1 MNGQFSYMVI
11 ADSIYK
17 DFIEY
22 KLKAGDT
29 IPGELELT
37 QHYKVSRTTVRR
49 AIKELIKNHILYS
62 VQGSGTYVKEQ
73 ATIHKI
79 TVLDSHGEY
88 AQKIGKKPSTKVL
101 EFSTILA
108 GIEIAQLLNIKMG
121 DMIYF
126 VRRIRLLDDKP
137 ANYEISYMP
146 VSLFPDLSISVME
159 ISKYDYIEKTKRMT
173 IKGSHAIFEA
183 VILDEEKATYLEVR
197 PRQPALCV
205 KMQSFL
211 DSGIIFE
218 YTESIRNPENYAVA
232 LDIDRFAPKEL
243 PTI

>member
-17 DFIEY
+17 EFIQY

-29 IPGELELT
+29 IPAELELT
-37 QHYKVSRTTVRR
+37 QQYGVSRTTVRR

-73 ATIHKI
+73 TNVHKI

-88 AQKIGKKPSTKVL
+88 AQKIGKIPSTKVV

-108 GIEIAQLLNIKMG
+108 GIEIANLLQLKMG

-126 VRRIRLLDDKP
+126 VRRIRLLDGKP

-159 ISKYDYIEKTKRMT
+159 QSKYDYIEKNKGMT

-183 VILDEEKATYLEVR
+183 IILDEETANYLEVR

-211 DSGIIFE
+211 DNGRIFE
-218 YTESIRNPENYAVA
+218 YTESVRNPEKYSVA
-232 LDIDRFAPKEL
+232 LDIHRIVQKEPPGL
-243 PTI
+243 